1 MGNDI
6 IQELYIT
13 SSGFGLFYPL
23 QLLSEQFHMNRK
35 IGVSEKDKMNY
46 TNLSVCKDNSR
57 ITAYLWLV
65 WLYNKNVLIG
75 KQ

>member
-23 QLLSEQFHMNRK
+23 QLLSERFYMNRK

-46 TNLSVCKDNSR
+46 TNLSVCKDNS
-57 ITAYLWLV
+57 IFMACLAL
-65 WLYNKNVLIG
+65 
-75 KQ
+75 